1 MKKNK
6 GRISMIITQY
16 MRDEH
21 RACDELFADA
31 EKSVIDG
38 DFGKAKDQF
47 LLFADETLRHFK
59 KEEEA
64 LFSTFEKLT
73 GNAEGPTRVMRFEH
87 EQVRGLLGKM
97 AQSVEN
103 TDKDAY
109 LSLAESMM
117 ILLQQHNMKE
127 EQMLYAMCDRVIPQ
141 DVKEE
146 TLATMKAIEL

>member
-1 MKKNK
+1 
-6 GRISMIITQY
+6 MIITNY

-21 RACDELFADA
+21 RHCDELFATA

-38 DFGKAKDQF
+38 DFAKAKDEF
-47 LLFADETLRHFK
+47 LLFADETLKHFK
-59 KEEEA
+59 KEEDA
-64 LFSTFEKLT
+64 LFPTFESIT
-73 GNAEGPTRVMRFEH
+73 GNTEGPTRVMRFEH

-97 AQSVEN
+97 AEAIEESK
-103 TDKDAY
+103 KDDY

-127 EQMLYAMCDRVIPQ
+127 EQMLYTMCDRVMPI

-146 TLATMKAIEL
+146 TLSTMKEIKL